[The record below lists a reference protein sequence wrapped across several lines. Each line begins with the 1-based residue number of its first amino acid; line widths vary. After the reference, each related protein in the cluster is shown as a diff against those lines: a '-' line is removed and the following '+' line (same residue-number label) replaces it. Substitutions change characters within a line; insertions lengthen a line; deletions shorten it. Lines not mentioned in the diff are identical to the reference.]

1 MYTLSLDEVQALAQ
15 QSAQPSI
22 SIFLPTHRTSP
33 DNQQDP
39 IRFKNL
45 LRQAEDTLAAR
56 GLKPRE
62 IEAITGPANA
72 LLEESLFWRYVY
84 DGLAVYIAPGDFHA
98 YRLPFPVEAQVI
110 VAQSY
115 YVKPVLPQFT
125 NNGHYFILAFSQ
137 NEVRLLEGTRHSVAE
152 VEMPENVP
160 GSRADTSDGLNREN
174 REIQVRPVGG
184 GASAFFSSG
193 GDEVSNKVRIEQF
206 LNALDMSLRPL
217 FNAYQ
222 SPVVLAG
229 VDYLLPI
236 YRGASEYPHVLAEGI
251 RGNPENLT
259 AQELHTRAWPL
270 VEPVFRAKM
279 DELFGQ
285 YQQLVIS
292 GRATD
297 KVADIVA
304 AAHAGRIDSLV
315 VAVDNVLWGA
325 FDAETGTVTHMAEEQ
340 SAEDD
345 MALLDFAAMQTVAK
359 GGKVY
364 GLPQSEMRT
373 ASPALAVLRY

>member
-1 MYTLSLDEVQALAQ
+1 MYTLSFDEVQALAQ

-98 YRLPFPVEAQVI
+98 YRLPFPVKEQVI

-152 VEMPENVP
+152 VDMPENVP
-160 GSRADTSDGLNREN
+160 GSRVEGLAEENREN
-174 REIQVRPVGG
+174 REVQARPVGG
-184 GASAFFSSG
+184 GAAAFFSSG

-251 RGNPENLT
+251 PGNPENLT
-259 AQELHTRAWPL
+259 AQDLHTRAWPL
-270 VEPVFRAKM
+270 VEPVFRAHM

-285 YQQLVIS
+285 YQQLAIS

-297 KVADIVA
+297 NVADIVA
-304 AAHAGRIDSLV
+304 AAHFGRIDSLV

-345 MALLDFAAMQTVAK
+345 LALLDFAAMQTVAK

-364 GLPQSEMRT
+364 ALPQAEMRT
-373 ASPALAVLRY
+373 ESPALAVLRY

>member
-236 YRGASEYPHVLAEGI
+236 YRGASEYPHVLAEGRQRLAEAGRPI
-251 RGNPENLT
+251 LGIGQPAHGQQGRSRVNAATHGVRGRISHGPQPGKSRGENRSSRRRSGPAVHAVGTPLRKT
-259 AQELHTRAWPL
+259 AQNRLARSLKEGAASREHEHHEQVDFDSRGFGCGGGVFAGLCAQTR
-270 VEPVFRAKM
+270 R
-279 DELFGQ
+279 
-285 YQQLVIS
+285 
-292 GRATD
+292 RC
-297 KVADIVA
+297 
-304 AAHAGRIDSLV
+304 
-315 VAVDNVLWGA
+315 
-325 FDAETGTVTHMAEEQ
+325 
-340 SAEDD
+340 
-345 MALLDFAAMQTVAK
+345 
-359 GGKVY
+359 
-364 GLPQSEMRT
+364 
-373 ASPALAVLRY
+373 LAVPRGDSAG